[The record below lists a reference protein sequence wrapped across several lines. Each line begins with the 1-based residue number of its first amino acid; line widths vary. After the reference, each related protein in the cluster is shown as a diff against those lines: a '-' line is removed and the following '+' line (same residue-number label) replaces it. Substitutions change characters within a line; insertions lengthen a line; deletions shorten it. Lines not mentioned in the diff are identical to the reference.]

1 MYELKRILV
10 PISFAP
16 SCYKAIDVAV
26 RLATAN
32 NAKIYFLYVYKT
44 PMRLYNLGGALY
56 AESVEVERAENI
68 KRLDEFVR
76 NKLKKLRMKL
86 EIEELEVEGARPADA
101 IRKVAIDK
109 KANLIVLGHHEESRL
124 EHLLFGRNINKIVD
138 NAPCDVIVTKTYLYK
153 KKAEAVAA

>member
-26 RLATAN
+26 RLAMAN

-44 PMRLYNLGGALY
+44 PMRLYNFGGALY
-56 AESVEVERAENI
+56 SELDVERAENI
-68 KRLDEFVR
+68 KRLDEYVR
-76 NKLKKLRMKL
+76 NKLKKLSSKL
-86 EIEELEVEGARPADA
+86 EIEELEVEGRPEDA

-109 KANLIVLGHHEESRL
+109 KADLIVLGHHEESRL

-153 KKAEAVAA
+153 RKSEGLAA

>member
-26 RLATAN
+26 RLATVN

-44 PMRLYNLGGALY
+44 PTRFFNLGGALY
-56 AESVEVERAENI
+56 SEIDVERAENI
-68 KRLDEFVR
+68 KRLDEFMR
-76 NKLKKLRMKL
+76 NKLKKLSAKL
-86 EIEELEVEGARPADA
+86 EIEELEVEGRPEDA

-109 KANLIVLGHHEESRL
+109 KADLIVLGHHEESRL

-153 KKAEAVAA
+153 KKAESLAA